1 MAQLS
6 QKLQEYKANIS
17 EKESLK
23 DGRRRSFSSNQ
34 VINSSCPAES
44 HQVSSQRRDTE
55 FDSASGPC
63 NESVSIGQKLAGLL
77 TNLKRLVLSV
87 NSTNFTGSNKAE
99 LDVTSVEELIT
110 QFSSKETEPK
120 VLERSLEKCGSF
132 FDRLK
137 DQLEHLTNK
146 KERVDLAQEQKL
158 NAIEEKLRSKLVN

>member
-1 MAQLS
+1 M
-6 QKLQEYKANIS
+6 
-17 EKESLK
+17 
-23 DGRRRSFSSNQ
+23 
-34 VINSSCPAES
+34 
-44 HQVSSQRRDTE
+44 
-55 FDSASGPC
+55 
-63 NESVSIGQKLAGLL
+63 
-77 TNLKRLVLSV
+77 SV

-120 VLERSLEKCGSF
+120 ALERSLEKCGAF

-137 DQLEHLTNK
+137 DQLEHLTSK